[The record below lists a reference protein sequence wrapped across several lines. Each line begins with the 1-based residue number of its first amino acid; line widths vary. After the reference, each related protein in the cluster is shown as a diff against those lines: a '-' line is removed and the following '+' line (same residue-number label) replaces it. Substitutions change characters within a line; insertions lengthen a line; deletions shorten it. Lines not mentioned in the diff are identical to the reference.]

1 MFDYLH
7 QFNSLPQALKDKVS
21 SPQVMSALAELEKRY
36 QVDLAMV
43 VMKVMIKSLDI
54 KDLSSTLISEFNL
67 LTNQA
72 EALTKEM
79 KEKVF
84 AEVADYVGI
93 SSEIR
98 SLNLENDLDKLIKA
112 SGISIASAE
121 LADRLRNILK
131 TYLKGI
137 RSRIDTRQSLTK
149 SVADGGLGLNNL
161 EVDRVFK
168 VCDIEKFQPGG
179 SSPLSSSPSRLT
191 EIMGQDIK
199 EKEVAKIDVAEYD
212 LKKSLASGETKSI
225 APPSPV
231 KTGEQQK
238 VASENNL
245 DKAEDEPML
254 KSEDVFSEI
263 QKEINELPDSEGSKV
278 DLEKTDFVVKK
289 PEKSSLFKK
298 IFSEE
303 ASRTK
308 KGSIKLAQTVAAVEA
323 AKNQTANL
331 ATAKTPNS
339 SAVSLNKEKE
349 EKIAPV
355 KPEKKVIPPQP
366 VMARNKTQV
375 SNKRPRLDDVRVVPK
390 VMGPIEEL
398 QFLDLVNFRRL
409 SQNPEEATTKIFN
422 KIKLLEKSGYDKM
435 IAGISAWKKSAVNH
449 LYLKM
454 MQAAISSGKPIKDLA
469 SSSPREKFLTYPE
482 IEAIINLNSRLTF

>member
-54 KDLSSTLISEFNL
+54 KDLSSTLISESNL

-231 KTGEQQK
+231 KTGE
-238 VASENNL
+238 
-245 DKAEDEPML
+245 
-254 KSEDVFSEI
+254 
-263 QKEINELPDSEGSKV
+263 
-278 DLEKTDFVVKK
+278 
-289 PEKSSLFKK
+289 
-298 IFSEE
+298 
-303 ASRTK
+303 
-308 KGSIKLAQTVAAVEA
+308 
-323 AKNQTANL
+323 
-331 ATAKTPNS
+331 
-339 SAVSLNKEKE
+339 
-349 EKIAPV
+349 
-355 KPEKKVIPPQP
+355 
-366 VMARNKTQV
+366 
-375 SNKRPRLDDVRVVPK
+375 
-390 VMGPIEEL
+390 
-398 QFLDLVNFRRL
+398 
-409 SQNPEEATTKIFN
+409 
-422 KIKLLEKSGYDKM
+422 
-435 IAGISAWKKSAVNH
+435 
-449 LYLKM
+449 
-454 MQAAISSGKPIKDLA
+454 
-469 SSSPREKFLTYPE
+469 
-482 IEAIINLNSRLTF
+482 